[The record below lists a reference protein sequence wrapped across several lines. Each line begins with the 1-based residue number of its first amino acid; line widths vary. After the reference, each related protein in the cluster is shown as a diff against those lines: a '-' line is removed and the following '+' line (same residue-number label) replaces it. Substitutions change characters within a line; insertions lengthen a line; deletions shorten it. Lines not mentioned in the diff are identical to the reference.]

1 MGYKMNWVESV
12 KFFQQKLEKRN
23 PNHIMLFRHRMDLVN
38 EEIQELALGGFHY
51 LCALSEKDTKRSKEA
66 RIEILDAI
74 ADSIFVLIGTANAL
88 DMDIDTAMQR
98 VIDSNMTKFGD
109 DGNPIYNAE
118 GKVMKGPNFKLPEL
132 EDLI

>member
-1 MGYKMNWVESV
+1 
-12 KFFQQKLEKRN
+12 
-23 PNHIMLFRHRMDLVN
+23 
-38 EEIQELALGGFHY
+38 
-51 LCALSEKDTKRSKEA
+51 
-66 RIEILDAI
+66 
-74 ADSIFVLIGTANAL
+74 
-88 DMDIDTAMQR
+88 MDIDTAMQR